1 MTDENA
7 FRPVDFDPFVP
18 ASERVAPL
26 PLTEAQAELWTATA
40 MGREANCSYN
50 QCFAFELRGP
60 LRVESLRVALDGVV
74 RRHEALRT
82 VIAPD
87 GASQTVQ
94 PPFAVE
100 LPLVDVSELGS
111 DERGHELE
119 RLLDLE
125 CETPFDLATGPLLRA
140 FVLREG
146 ADAHR
151 FVLTVHHIVCDGW
164 SSSVLFSDLGRLYE
178 ADCVGIPAQ
187 LDPAASYREH
197 LAAEASDDARAAE
210 EADEEY
216 WAAQF
221 DEGTPV
227 LDLPVRARPA
237 LKTYRSGRE
246 ELRIDPELYAA
257 LKKTGAR
264 SGATLFATLVA
275 AYDVLLSRLSG
286 QTDLVVG
293 IPFAGQ
299 PRLDN
304 PDLVAHCV
312 NTVPLRVR
320 VEPDAS
326 FDDHLKRVG
335 VDLAEAQEHALVTFG
350 SLVRRLQLARDPAR
364 TPLVETT
371 FAIDRIGA
379 PFDFGDVE
387 IVSVRTPR
395 SFSNF
400 EIQVNAVD
408 SGSDL
413 LLEWDYNADLFSQQ
427 TARRWLSHYETLLRA
442 IVARSD
448 APVRALPLLTQEER
462 ESLLS
467 APALSEQVEG
477 TLHGRFFEQARRT
490 PDAIALTCGDD
501 SVSYGELARR
511 ARVLAGHLR
520 TLGVGRDVLVG
531 LRAERSNELVIG
543 ILGILAAGGA
553 YLPLDPAYPRERV
566 EFMLEDASV
575 SVVVAER
582 AFADDVVGERPHGR
596 PPRRGFGRLV
606 RGGRGLGR
614 RRRARLLHVHV
625 GLHGQAQGRTRHARQ
640 RPSPL
645 LLDRRVVSIFRARRV
660 DALPLVRLR
669 LLGLGAVG
677 STAARRAPR
686 RRSLLG
692 EPLARGVSCA
702 RRRRGSHRPQPDAL
716 CIPAAA
722 ASRRE
727 RWGGREHGPEV
738 RDLRRRGA
746 GAPESATVVRAPR

>member
-1 MTDENA
+1 MRNA
-7 FRPVDFDPFVP
+7 VRPRHGTAAARVRP
-18 ASERVAPL
+18 A
-26 PLTEAQAELWTATA
+26 
-40 MGREANCSYN
+40 
-50 QCFAFELRGP
+50 RGS
-60 LRVESLRVALDGVV
+60 R
-74 RRHEALRT
+74 
-82 VIAPD
+82 I
-87 GASQTVQ
+87 
-94 PPFAVE
+94 
-100 LPLVDVSELGS
+100 
-111 DERGHELE
+111 
-119 RLLDLE
+119 
-125 CETPFDLATGPLLRA
+125 
-140 FVLREG
+140 
-146 ADAHR
+146 AHR

-187 LDPAASYREH
+187 LESGRLVP
-197 LAAEASDDARAAE
+197 RATSRPRRATTHAPPRS
-210 EADEEY
+210 ADEEY

-227 LDLPVRARPA
+227 LDLPVRAGLRSRP
-237 LKTYRSGRE
+237 
-246 ELRIDPELYAA
+246 IAA
-257 LKKTGAR
+257 AAR
-264 SGATLFATLVA
+264 SCGSTRSSTR
-275 AYDVLLSRLSG
+275 LSRKRARARERRCSPRSSRPTTSSCLDSPARR
-286 QTDLVVG
+286 DLVVG
-293 IPFAGQ
+293 IPFAG
-299 PRLDN
+299 N
-304 PDLVAHCV
+304 PGSTTPTSSRIASTRFRFECASSR
-312 NTVPLRVR
+312 TRPSTTTS
-320 VEPDAS
+320 DAS
-326 FDDHLKRVG
+326 ASTSPRRRSTRSSRSG
-335 VDLAEAQEHALVTFG
+335 VSCAGCSSRGTLPVRHSSRPRSRSIG
-350 SLVRRLQLARDPAR
+350 SARRSTSATSRSCR
-364 TPLVETT
+364 SG
-371 FAIDRIGA
+371 RR
-379 PFDFGDVE
+379 
-387 IVSVRTPR
+387 S

-575 SVVVAER
+575 SVIVAER
-582 AFADDVVGERPHGR
+582 AFADDVVGDDRTVVLLEAVSDE
-596 PPRRGFGRLV
+596 LV

-625 GLHGQAQGRTRHARQ
+625 GLHGQAQGRTRHPRE

-645 LLDRRVVSIFRARRV
+645 LLDRRVVSVLRARRV
-660 DALPLVRLR
+660 DALPLLRLR
-669 LLGLGAVG
+669 LLGVGAVG
-677 STAARRAPR
+677 STPARRAPR

-692 EPLARGVSCA
+692 RAAPPRSSARSSRTRESPSSTRRPLHFGSCCT
-702 RRRRGSHRPQPDAL
+702 PM
-716 CIPAAA
+716 
-722 ASRRE
+722 
-727 RWGGREHGPEV
+727 
-738 RDLRRRGA
+738 
-746 GAPESATVVRAPR
+746 